1 MSEAKKLIA
10 TGLFWLLVILIS
22 IILTVA
28 AGCSSARQGMMDLS
42 AENVKNAETMKEIAL
57 DCVSIWPVQ
66 SGFIYGALDK
76 KLSVETTEALKELDL
91 LAENTELT
99 DYQLGYF
106 LGLKTRLLSSVI
118 QVALEK
124 YAPSIVEYLF

>member
-1 MSEAKKLIA
+1 MKTLIVLA
-10 TGLFWLLVILIS
+10 LLLVAS
-22 IILTVA
+22 
-28 AGCSSARQGMMDLS
+28 CSTMRQGVIDIS

-106 LGLKTRLLSSVI
+106 LGLKTRLLGSVI